1 MKEKLLEL
9 KNKDFVYK
17 CLDILITQ
25 RREDDFVMLTN
36 PNFCKLRFDMNFAIL
51 QEVPLYGEIPER
63 EFKDR
68 CLNRR
73 YYPQPIIAFGKRFI
87 VCNDWYYK
95 TKVNKRDTR
104 SNFVEWV
111 LK

>member
-1 MKEKLLEL
+1 MREQLLDL

-17 CLDILITQ
+17 CLDILISQ
-25 RREDDFVMLTN
+25 RRKDDIFMLTN
-36 PNFCKLRFDMNFAIL
+36 PSFCKTRFDMNYSIL
-51 QEVPLYGEIPER
+51 HEVPLYGEIPER
-63 EFKDR
+63 DFKDH

-73 YYPQPIIAFGKRFI
+73 YYPQPIIAFGKRYI

-95 TKVNKRDTR
+95 TKCNTRDTR
-104 SNFVEWV
+104 SNFVDWV